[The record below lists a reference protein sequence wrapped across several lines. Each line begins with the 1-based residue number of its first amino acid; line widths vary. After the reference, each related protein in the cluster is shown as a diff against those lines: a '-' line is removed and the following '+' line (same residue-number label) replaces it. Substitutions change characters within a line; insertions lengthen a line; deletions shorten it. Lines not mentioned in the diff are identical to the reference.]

1 MRLTHSCKRTAAR
14 GPPGYR
20 NSAFIVENRPGASVN
35 IATEV
40 VVRAVPDGYTLL
52 VVGTWNAVASN
63 SASSI

>member
-1 MRLTHSCKRTAAR
+1 VVLPATATRLGQS
-14 GPPGYR
+14 
-20 NSAFIVENRPGASVN
+20 FIVENRPGASVN